1 MSEKNF
7 FMETDIIA
15 FAANIRDNTGI
26 VFDVY
31 SDAGEF
37 VFGEDKGNVRLDFEG
52 VYADGDHSRTLFKFR
67 YKNKNYVGS
76 IAGVNSASRNYAYL
90 ICELAEQSFAKGN
103 LSKEEF
109 YKTVLYGE
117 ASYYT
122 IKKYAKK
129 YFKEGKACAILL
141 AMDSGREEEVLN
153 VVKGYLEGSSD
164 FVCEIED
171 GLLVLVK
178 FLDGDNGEYRSVSEY
193 AEFLVQSVYEETG
206 MKIGVF
212 IGGTVE
218 NVADLSSSFEQAI
231 SAHRINDAI
240 NYRSGVHSFKEFI
253 MVKMLEDLPKF
264 KLSEYLEMLLDPS
277 AREIFEDKE
286 MLNTA
291 EEFFENSLN
300 VSETARK
307 LYLHR
312 NTLNYRLDKIEKA
325 TGLNICKIPDA
336 ITFRMITVILKLV
349 R

>member
-1 MSEKNF
+1 
-7 FMETDIIA
+7 METDVISFIT
-15 FAANIRDNTGI
+15 NITENTGI
-26 VFDVY
+26 EFDAY
-31 SDAGEF
+31 SESGELI
-37 VFGEDKGNVRLDFEG
+37 FGANDKCILPEFDGTYVDKGQDKTFFR
-52 VYADGDHSRTLFKFR
+52 FR
-67 YKNKNYVGS
+67 YKNKNYIGAIKGANAES
-76 IAGVNSASRNYAYL
+76 KNYAFL
-90 ICELAEQSFAKGN
+90 VSELADQSFAKSN

-109 YKTVLYGE
+109 LKSVLRGD

-129 YFKEGKACAILL
+129 YFTSSKACAMLIVVK
-141 AMDSGREEEVLN
+141 SGTETDVLN
-153 VVKGYLEGSSD
+153 AVSGYLEGSSD
-164 FVCEIED
+164 FACEMEEGI
-171 GLLVLVK
+171 LVLVK
-178 FLDGDNGEYRSVSEY
+178 FLEEENSEYRSVSEY
-193 AEFLVQSVYEETG
+193 AEFLAQFIYEETG
-206 MKIGVF
+206 VQAGVF
-212 IGGTVE
+212 IGGTVK
-218 NVADLSSSFEQAI
+218 NIADLSTSFAQAI
-231 SAHRINDAI
+231 VAHRLNDAI

-253 MVKMLEDLPKF
+253 MVKMLEDLPKY

-286 MLNTA
+286 MVNTA

-325 TGLNICKIPDA
+325 TGLNISKIPDA

>member
-1 MSEKNF
+1 
-7 FMETDIIA
+7 MENDVIA
-15 FAANIRDNTGI
+15 FALNIRNNTGI

-31 SDAGEF
+31 SETGEF
-37 VFGEDKGNVRLDFEG
+37 VDGENRGNIPTDFEG
-52 VYADGDHSRTLFKFR
+52 VYSDAARSRTLFKFR
-67 YKNKNYVGS
+67 YKNKNYVGA
-76 IAGVNSASRNYAYL
+76 IPGVKSESKNYAYL
-90 ICELAEQSFAKGN
+90 ICELADQSYAKGN

-109 YKTVLYGE
+109 FKSVLFGE

-129 YFKEGKACAILL
+129 YFKSGKACAMLIAL
-141 AMDSGREEEVLN
+141 DSGREQEVYN
-153 VVKGYLEGSSD
+153 VVNGYIEGSSD
-164 FVCEIED
+164 FVCALED
-171 GLLVLVK
+171 GLCALVR
-178 FLDGDNGEYRSVSEY
+178 FLGDENGEYRSVAEY
-193 AEFLVQSVYEETG
+193 ADFLVQSVYEETG
-206 MKIGVF
+206 MRVGVF

-218 NVADLSSSFEQAI
+218 NAADLATSFSQAI
-231 SAHRINDAI
+231 SAHRMNDTINHRA
-240 NYRSGVHSFKEFI
+240 GVHSFKEFI
-253 MVKMLEDLPKF
+253 MVRMLEDLPKF
-264 KLSEYLEMLLDPS
+264 KLSEYLEMLLDPQ

-286 MLNTA
+286 MISTA